1 MGQNLWMLSDDEF
14 SRIGKQA
21 DLDDLQNIEKPFLQ
35 IIFESKDQ
43 KMSVG
48 EVGKGEERLIG
59 KIAESS

>member
-1 MGQNLWMLSDDEF
+1 VGQNLWMLSDDEF

-21 DLDDLQNIEKPFLQ
+21 DLDDLQNIEIPFLQ